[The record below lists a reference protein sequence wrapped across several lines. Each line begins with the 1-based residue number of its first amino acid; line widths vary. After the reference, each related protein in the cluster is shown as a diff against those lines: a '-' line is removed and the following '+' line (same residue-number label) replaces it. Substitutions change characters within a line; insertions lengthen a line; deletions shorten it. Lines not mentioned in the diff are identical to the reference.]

1 MATYESAGGLGWP
14 GRAEMSPDGGRDAD
28 EKMATA
34 LGWFSVGLGL
44 AQLFAPR
51 ELSRLIG
58 VPERTG
64 LMRACGIRELATGVG
79 ILTQERPAGWLWA
92 RVAGDLMDVALLSR
106 AMRSRHADQGRVAA
120 AIAAVVGVGAADVI
134 AGRQLSDPDGAR
146 YDAYDTSSEDLEDG
160 AETAASKKRGRT
172 GPGIHVQKSLIVNRS
187 PEECYGFWR
196 DVTNLPRFMTHI
208 ESVEARSDRQS
219 HWVAKA
225 PAGTRVEWDAE
236 IVDDRPGERISWRS
250 LPGSQVEQ
258 SGTVRFMRA
267 PGNRGTI
274 VRVQMQY
281 APPGGK
287 VAALVA
293 KLFGEEPSQQIP
305 QELRRFKAILE
316 TGEVPTTEGQPA
328 GRSPLRPSVSPESP
342 LADRIANLDPS
353 LVNR

>member
-1 MATYESAGGLGWP
+1 MATYDSAGGLGGA
-14 GRAEMSPDGGRDAD
+14 GRAEIPDGGRGSRAD
-28 EKMATA
+28 EKMTTA

-44 AQLFAPR
+44 TRLLCPR

-79 ILTQERPAGWLWA
+79 ILTQERPAAWLWA
-92 RVAGDLMDVALLSR
+92 RVAGDVMDVALLAR
-106 AMRSRHADQGRVAA
+106 AMRSDKADPGRVAA
-120 AIAAVVGVGAADVI
+120 AMAAVVGVGAAGVI
-134 AGRQLSDPDGAR
+134 AGQQLGADGAPYPP
-146 YDAYDTSSEDLEDG
+146 YDAPAEDLEGG
-160 AETAASKKRGRT
+160 AEEAAAKTRPRAGRG
-172 GPGIHVQKSLIVNRS
+172 IQVQKSVIVNRS
-187 PEECYGFWR
+187 PEECYAFWR
-196 DVTNLPRFMTHI
+196 DVSNLPRFMSHL
-208 ESVEARSDRQS
+208 ESVEVRSDRQS
-219 HWVAKA
+219 HWVARA

-250 LPGSQVEQ
+250 LPGSQVEH

-287 VAALVA
+287 VAALAA
-293 KLFGEEPSQQIP
+293 KLFGEEASQQIP
-305 QELRRFKAILE
+305 QELRRFKAVIE
-316 TGEVPTTEGQPA
+316 TGEVPTTAGQPA
-328 GRSPLRPSVSPESP
+328 GRTTRRPSVSPENP
-342 LADRIANLDPS
+342 LADRIANFDPS